1 MIIMSMDLVL
11 YGTLGLEV
19 FMVLFGFR
27 KIVEALVYL
36 KNTKECYK
44 EYSKN
49 IETLIKDMKADGLYE
64 EDEEVDADKLLFA
77 MKLQLADARFEFW
90 KCVIPTLFIIPF
102 LIKTLSFI

>member
-1 MIIMSMDLVL
+1 MSIMSLVL

-27 KIVEALVYL
+27 KIINALVNL
-36 KNTKECYK
+36 KDVKEGYK

-49 IETLIKDMKADGLYE
+49 IETLIKDMKADGLYK
-64 EDEEVDADKLLFA
+64 EDEEVDVDRLLFA
-77 MKLQLADARFEFW
+77 MKLQLADARFEVW

-102 LIKTLSFI
+102 LIKTLTFM

>member
-1 MIIMSMDLVL
+1 MSMDLVL

-27 KIVEALVYL
+27 MIINALVNL
-36 KNTKECYK
+36 KDVKEGYK

-49 IETLIKDMKADGLYE
+49 IETLIKDMKADGLYK
-64 EDEEVDADKLLFA
+64 EDEEVDVDKLLFA
-77 MKLQLADARFEFW
+77 MNLQLTDAKFEVW
-90 KCVIPTLFIIPF
+90 KCIIATLIIVPF

>member
-27 KIVEALVYL
+27 KIVNALVNL
-36 KNTKECYK
+36 KDVKEGYK

-49 IETLIKDMKADGLYE
+49 IETLIKDMKADGLYK
-64 EDEEVDADKLLFA
+64 EDE
-77 MKLQLADARFEFW
+77 
-90 KCVIPTLFIIPF
+90 
-102 LIKTLSFI
+102 

>member
-1 MIIMSMDLVL
+1 MSMDLVL

-27 KIVEALVYL
+27 MIINALVNL
-36 KNTKECYK
+36 KDVKEGYK

-49 IETLIKDMKADGLYE
+49 IEMLIKDMKADGLYK
-64 EDEEVDADKLLFA
+64 EDEEVDSDRLLFS
-77 MKLQLADARFEFW
+77 MKLQLADAKFKVW
-90 KCVIPTLFIIPF
+90 KCIIATLIIVPF

>member
-1 MIIMSMDLVL
+1 MGMDLVL

-19 FMVLFGFR
+19 LMVLFGF
-27 KIVEALVYL
+27 KNIVYALVNL
-36 KNTKECYK
+36 KDVKEGYK

-77 MKLQLADARFEFW
+77 MKLQLADARFEVW
-90 KCVIPTLFIIPF
+90 KCIIPTLFIIPF
-102 LIKTLSFI
+102 LIKTLTFM

>member
-1 MIIMSMDLVL
+1 MSMDLVL

-27 KIVEALVYL
+27 KIVNALVYL

-44 EYSKN
+44 EYSQD
-49 IETLIKDMKADGLYE
+49 IEMLIKDMKADGLYE

-77 MKLQLADARFEFW
+77 MNLQLTDAKFEVW
-90 KCVIPTLFIIPF
+90 KCVITTLFIIPF
-102 LIKTLSFI
+102 LIKTLTFM

>member
-27 KIVEALVYL
+27 KIVEALVNL
-36 KNTKECYK
+36 KDVKEGYK

-49 IETLIKDMKADGLYE
+49 IETLIKDMKADGLYK
-64 EDEEVDADKLLFA
+64 EDEEVDVDKLLFA
-77 MKLQLADARFEFW
+77 MKLQLADARF
-90 KCVIPTLFIIPF
+90 
-102 LIKTLSFI
+102 

>member
-1 MIIMSMDLVL
+1 MSIMSLVL

-36 KNTKECYK
+36 KDVKEGYK

-49 IETLIKDMKADGLYE
+49 IETLIKDMKADGLYK
-64 EDEEVDADKLLFA
+64 EDEEVDVDKLLFA
-77 MKLQLADARFEFW
+77 MKLQLADARFEVW
-90 KCVIPTLFIIPF
+90 KCIIPTLFIVPF
-102 LIKTLSFI
+102 LIKTLTFM